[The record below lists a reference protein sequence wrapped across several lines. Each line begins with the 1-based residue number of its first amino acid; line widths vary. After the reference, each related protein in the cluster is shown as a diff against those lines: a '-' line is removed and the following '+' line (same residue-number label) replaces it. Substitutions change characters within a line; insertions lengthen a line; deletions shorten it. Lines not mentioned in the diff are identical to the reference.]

1 MNKTLLSLAATLAC
15 SAAFVTPSAH
25 AVVGTGALTFSH
37 AWTFTHGA
45 ATPPAGSFLSEILAY
60 DSATQ
65 SLWVAGVAGVDVL
78 NARTGAR
85 IGERIDISAFGS
97 INSVAVSNGLAA
109 FAIQAPLQTN
119 NGVVQ
124 LYDTT
129 TRSLASGV
137 SSITVGALPDM
148 VTFTP
153 DGQRL
158 LVANEGTP
166 TTYGPRTSASNA
178 FPRTFGPAAIDPV
191 GTVSIID
198 VATRALIV
206 NADPQ
211 AVGVPQVASNT
222 GLNIRANIGANF
234 EPEYIAVNAA
244 GTRAYVAIQE
254 ANALGVLNLETNTF
268 DKVIGL
274 GSKDFGQVGNE
285 IDPSDIDGTIAF
297 VTVNNLRG
305 LYQPDGLATYEAG
318 GQTFIVLA
326 NEGDYREDDGDRSRG
341 SNFGLAAPANNVRVS
356 NVDSTV
362 GGVVFTA
369 GSRSFSIRDENGDLV
384 YDSGSI
390 LDRAAAERG
399 LYDDAGRSDDRGVE
413 PEGVEVLR
421 AGGRTYAFIG
431 LERTT
436 TASIGVFDITDPL
449 AVSFV
454 DLLVAPGNVSPEGLE
469 SFTIDGVTYIAF
481 SNEVSNTTS
490 VFSLTPVPEPETHA
504 LMLAGLSWVGW
515 MARRK
520 AKLANRTPT

>member
-1 MNKTLLSLAATLAC
+1 MNKTLLSLAAALAC
-15 SAAFVTPSAH
+15 STAFVSPSAH

-37 AWTFTHGA
+37 AWTFSHGP

-60 DSATQ
+60 DSLTQ
-65 SLWVAGVAGVDVL
+65 SVWVAGVAGVDVL

-85 IGERIDISAFGS
+85 IGTRIDTTAFGS
-97 INSVAVSNGLAA
+97 INSVAISNGLAA
-109 FAIQAPLQTN
+109 FAIQAPVQTA
-119 NGVVQ
+119 NGLVQ

-137 SSITVGALPDM
+137 NSIAVGALPDM

-153 DGQRL
+153 DGQRV

-166 TTYGPRTSASNA
+166 LTYGPRTSASNV
-178 FPRTFGPAAIDPV
+178 FPRTFDPAVVDPV

-198 VATRALIV
+198 VSNAATRSVIATV
-206 NADPQ
+206 DPQ
-211 AVGVPQVASNT
+211 AAGITRT
-222 GLNIRANIGANF
+222 GTNIRENIGANF

-254 ANALGVLNLETNTF
+254 ANALGVLNLETNAF
-268 DKVIGL
+268 DTVIGL
-274 GSKDFGQVGNE
+274 GSKDFGRAGNE
-285 IDPSDIDGTIAF
+285 LDPLDNGTIDF
-297 VTVNNLRG
+297 VSVNNLRG
-305 LYQPDGLATYEAG
+305 LYQPDGLATYQAG

-369 GSRSFSIRDENGDLV
+369 GSRSFSIRNENGGLV

-390 LDRAAAERG
+390 LDRAAAAAG
-399 LYDDAGRSDDRGVE
+399 IYNDADRSDDRGVE
-413 PEGVEVLR
+413 PEGIEVLTL
-421 AGGRTYAFIG
+421 GDRTYAFVG

-436 TASIGVFDITDPL
+436 SASVAVFDITNPL

-454 DLLVAPGNVSPEGLE
+454 DLLVSPNGDISPEGLE
-469 SFTIDGVTYIAF
+469 SFTIEGVSYIAF

-490 VFSLTPVPEPETHA
+490 VFALAPVPEPETYA
-504 LMLAGLSWVGW
+504 LMLAGLGLVGW
-515 MARRK
+515 MAKRK
-520 AKLANRTPT
+520 AKAAGPSAS

>member
-1 MNKTLLSLAATLAC
+1 MNVPLSYLSSAVLAC
-15 SAAFVTPSAH
+15 SAAFVAPSAH
-25 AVVGTGALTFSH
+25 AVVGTGALSFSH
-37 AWTFTHGA
+37 AWTFTHGE

-60 DSATQ
+60 DSVNQ
-65 SLWVAGVAGVDVL
+65 SLWVAGVSGVDVL

-85 IGERIDISAFGS
+85 IGERIDVSSFGS
-97 INSVAVSNGLAA
+97 INSVAISNGLAA
-109 FAIQAPLQTN
+109 FAIQASTQTD

-124 LYDTT
+124 LFDTAS
-129 TRSLASGV
+129 RSLAGGV
-137 SSITVGALPDM
+137 NSIAVGALPDM
-148 VTFTP
+148 LTFTP
-153 DGQRL
+153 NGQRI

-178 FPRTFGPAAIDPV
+178 FPRTFGPAALDPV

-198 VATRALIV
+198 VATRSLIV

-211 AVGVPQVASNT
+211 AASVPQVGS
-222 GLNIRANIGANF
+222 NIRANIGANF

-254 ANALGVLNLETNTF
+254 ANALGVLNLETNSF

-274 GSKDFGQVGNE
+274 GSKDYGQVGNE
-285 IDPSDIDGTIAF
+285 IDPLDNGTVDF
-297 VTVNNLRG
+297 VTVDNLRG

-362 GGVVFTA
+362 GGIVYTA
-369 GSRSFSIRDENGDLV
+369 GARSFSIRNENGDLV

-390 LDRAAAERG
+390 LDREAAAAG

-413 PEGVEVLR
+413 PEGLEVLSI
-421 AGGRTYAFIG
+421 GGRTYAFVG

-454 DLLVAPGNVSPEGLE
+454 DLLVSDGDLSPEGLE
-469 SFTIDGVTYIAF
+469 SFTIDGVSYIAF

-490 VFSLTPVPEPETHA
+490 VFALAPVPEPETYA
-504 LMLAGLSWVGW
+504 LMLAGLGLVGW
-515 MARRK
+515 MAKRR
-520 AKLANRTPT
+520 AKPTRRTAA

>member
-1 MNKTLLSLAATLAC
+1 MNKTLLSLAAALAC
-15 SAAFVTPSAH
+15 SGAFVAPSAH

-37 AWTFTHGA
+37 AWTFTHGE

-60 DSATQ
+60 DSVNQ
-65 SLWVAGVAGVDVL
+65 SLWVAGVSGVDVL

-85 IGERIDISAFGS
+85 IGERIDVSSAGS
-97 INSVAVSNGLAA
+97 INSVAISNGLAA
-109 FAIQAPLQTN
+109 FAIQAPLQTD

-137 SSITVGALPDM
+137 NSITVGALPDM

-153 DGQRL
+153 DGQRV

-166 TTYGPRTSASNA
+166 LTYGPRTSGPTSV
-178 FPRTFGPAAIDPV
+178 FPRTFGPAAVDPV

-198 VATRALIV
+198 VATRTLIV

-211 AVGVPQVASNT
+211 AASVPQVGS
-222 GLNIRANIGANF
+222 NIRANIGANF

-244 GTRAYVAIQE
+244 GTHAYVAIQE

-268 DKVIGL
+268 DKVVGL
-274 GSKDFGQVGNE
+274 GSKDFSQVGNE
-285 IDPSDIDGTIAF
+285 IDPLDNGTVDF
-297 VTVNNLRG
+297 VTVDNLRG

-318 GQTFIVLA
+318 GKTFIVLA

-362 GGVVFTA
+362 GGVVYTA
-369 GSRSFSIRDENGDLV
+369 GARSFSIRDENGNLV

-413 PEGVEVLR
+413 PEGLEVLTV
-421 AGGRTYAFIG
+421 GDRTYAFVG

-436 TASIGVFDITDPL
+436 TASVAVFDITNPL

-454 DLLVAPGNVSPEGLE
+454 DLLVSPNGDISPEGLE
-469 SFTIDGVTYIAF
+469 SFTIEGVSYIAF

-490 VFSLTPVPEPETHA
+490 VFALAPVPEPETYA
-504 LMLAGLSWVGW
+504 LMLAGLGLVGW
-515 MARRK
+515 MAKRK
-520 AKLANRTPT
+520 ATPADRTAA